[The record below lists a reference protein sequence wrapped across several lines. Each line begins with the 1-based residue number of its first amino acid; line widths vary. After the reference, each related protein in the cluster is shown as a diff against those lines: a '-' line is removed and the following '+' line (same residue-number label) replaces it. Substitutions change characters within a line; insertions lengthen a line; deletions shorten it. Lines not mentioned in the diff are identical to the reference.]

1 MAHIHTTHRTGSHG
15 HRDNADNVRVRA
27 LVLSALAQQRSRPF
41 ARTIDASRPA
51 CMAMVP
57 ASEPSRRRRTA
68 ALWRGRAPLDSASA
82 ERFCERTIPISAAA
96 VHPAAAKVA
105 RAEVARL
112 EAARSAAARLQLD
125 FSSRDQQQSRPEVAA
140 ITHSSSHRS
149 MAWLIPNGR
158 PRRSGRA
165 ARAVCAMIVLHT
177 RCATVRFG
185 AVSGGESSSEVVH
198 GRHCL

>member
-1 MAHIHTTHRTGSHG
+1 
-15 HRDNADNVRVRA
+15 
-27 LVLSALAQQRSRPF
+27 
-41 ARTIDASRPA
+41 
-51 CMAMVP
+51 MAMAP
-57 ASEPSRRRRTA
+57 ASEPRRRRRT
-68 ALWRGRAPLDSASA
+68 ALWRGRAPRHC
-82 ERFCERTIPISAAA
+82 ERGTRHAFCERTIPISAAA

-125 FSSRDQQQSRPEVAA
+125 FSSRDQQQSRPAVAA

-149 MAWLIPNGR
+149 MPWLITNGR

-177 RCATVRFG
+177 RCDG
-185 AVSGGESSSEVVH
+185 AVSGGESTVAPRSSTADIAFQPNCISIETAAI
-198 GRHCL
+198 